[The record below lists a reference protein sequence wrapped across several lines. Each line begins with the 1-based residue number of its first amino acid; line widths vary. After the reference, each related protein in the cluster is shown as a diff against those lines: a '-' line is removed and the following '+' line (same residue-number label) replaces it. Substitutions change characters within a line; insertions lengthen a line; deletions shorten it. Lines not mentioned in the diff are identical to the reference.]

1 MQSMTVIA
9 SYTFGVGV
17 NIVTYNPNGTLLAI
31 GGGTN
36 HFDIVNPLT
45 LALITQKTTST
56 LTTAGLDFR
65 TDGASL
71 LVCG

>member
-9 SYTFGVGV
+9 SYAFGVGV

-36 HFDIVNPLT
+36 HFDILDPLT
-45 LALITQKTTST
+45 LTLIIQITTT
-56 LTTAGLDFR
+56 TVTTAGLDFR
-65 TDGASL
+65 PDGVTL